1 MKKSL
6 SILLALL
13 MVLSTVTCM
22 FTMPA
27 SAEEAATGAPAAVET
42 LPVNDWITNNGTKT
56 ITPET
61 TFTVSGVT
69 FPTSV
74 NYGIR
79 GWVLKKDDEGNV
91 ISGTEHA
98 RLTQNVL
105 HQLTLTVT
113 ASEDINEGVKL
124 YPVFHS
130 NDSMNHTLSQIAGVR
145 TDVTTPLKV
154 ETAYNSVTASA
165 TSDKTV
171 PTTNADNA
179 AALVA
184 GKTYTYTYLF
194 RGSTECINHIRM
206 FAYGLTAGSVTLSD
220 AKIFPASETDAG
232 NFLFKNAQVI
242 PYAVEENGNVFIRMY
257 GYQAIG
263 STALKKYQISA
274 KLGGDYYNIDFI
286 GGKTYQLSFDARYTS
301 EQGFHDSDS
310 LGRSPAFDFYETGSL
325 DYSAEYDAIKAE
337 GDETVYKQDEGA
349 SATEMQREYSGP
361 NNGYSYFHAG
371 STSSTRIRRVTA
383 SNIGTLA
390 YYNADGALIA
400 NRTQGAGSQHGRN
413 FKNEINTS
421 TWIKGEYTL
430 NAVGAQTL
438 QEAATLGATKAS
450 STNANMRYTYAD
462 SAWTFNSGKTNW
474 YVPAKQDV
482 TVALGIE
489 FLNSAQVYDFDNF
502 AITTDVTAVPV
513 EYKNA
518 NGETDTLAN
527 TKHTANKYYDVLA
540 DKTIAAVNLFESD
553 TLTFDGWYN
562 GTELV
567 STDTEF
573 ETTDSY
579 ADLKAVFTSNNLL
592 AYAGGFENYADNT
605 NLEAAYTV
613 VKAGTEPYPN
623 YTADEFRYYNSVPPT
638 GDKWT
643 GWDTNRN
650 TTKLK
655 DSDNG
660 VTTAKIIE
668 DIEAAG
674 GVMNTSGYT
683 GFSYFTG
690 FPTIKSA
697 VASEIIYADSGNHS
711 SQAQYITVTPYSGDK
726 MLQMQASARTA
737 IRALE
742 GLTAGKTYT
751 LSFYAFNPYKDYW
764 IKDVTVRTQPNL
776 TADSEIL
783 GAYSE
788 PWVDVTED
796 CVTGDNGATT
806 SQTFSRIANMD
817 HVQKWFKIELTFTA
831 TDTVAYFTICNQY
844 PAYTG
849 GHTFIDE
856 LTLVEYDC
864 NGNHIYDDF
873 SDTQCNLCG
882 ATREYLNEWTFEDGV
897 MENITSKGGS
907 KLEVVDAVD
916 QPEKIGSKYLQYTTS
931 GFEGMAFNFMYE
943 QGYKY
948 KISYDF
954 KIFTYGGNGTYAPE
968 RDTDGNIKYD
978 NNGNIKYKD
987 SHNANGID
995 HVLLK
1000 FDDGLYGASNQT
1012 NAALNP
1018 NTDNI
1023 VTRYYEN
1030 GQASQKVTCF
1040 NQSAGNFYGRP
1051 STKVPYDESDP
1062 TKGGTIEY
1070 GKFTD
1075 SIWEEWQHIEIE
1087 IGTNND
1093 YEGLV
1098 EYGIRPNGGG
1108 WVVGVDNFKVEKVS
1122 TAVIDE
1128 ANNAT
1133 DGTYAFNIR
1142 ARTDEKKQGLRFKST
1157 INLDK
1162 LNLAEG
1168 AKIVEY
1174 GTLAMKAALM
1184 DQGFYL
1190 VRQAAKDTAVSG
1202 HVIAGIAYNKAD
1214 GTDVRYAIDETNK
1227 ILTYTGVLTGIGVKN
1242 YDVDFAVRG
1251 YAVIELADGTRT
1263 TVYDEIVVLSV
1274 YDAAQQIIEENA
1286 NAEDVAVAQT
1296 VVNAYDNYVG

>member
-79 GWVLKKDDEGNV
+79 GWDQKKDDEGNV
-91 ISGTEHA
+91 ISGTDGA
-98 RLTQNVL
+98 RLTENVL

-130 NDSMNHTLSQIAGVR
+130 NDSMNHSLNQIAGVR
-145 TDVTTPLKV
+145 SDVTTPLKV

-179 AALVA
+179 VALVA

-194 RGSTECINHIRM
+194 RGSTKWINHIRM
-206 FAYGLTAGSVTLSD
+206 FADGLTTGSVTLSD

-232 NFLFKNAQVI
+232 NFLFKNAEVI

-263 STALKKYQISA
+263 STAIKKYQISA

-325 DYSAEYDAIKAE
+325 DYSAEYDAIRAE
-337 GDETVYKQDEGA
+337 GDETVYKLDGGA
-349 SATEMQREYSGP
+349 SATERQREYSGP
-361 NNGYSYFHAG
+361 NNGYSYFYAG
-371 STSSTRIRRVTA
+371 STSSTSIRRVTA
-383 SNIGTLA
+383 SNIGTMA

-400 NRTQGAGSQHGRN
+400 NRTQGAGSQHGRT

-438 QEAATLGATKAS
+438 QEAATLGATKSS

-527 TKHTANKYYDVLA
+527 TKHTANKYYDALA
-540 DKTIAAVNLFESD
+540 DKTIAAVHLFESD

-579 ADLKAVFTSNNLL
+579 ADLKAVFTSKNLL
-592 AYAGGFENYADNT
+592 AYAGGFENYAANT

-623 YTADEFRYYNSVPPT
+623 YTAGEFRYYNSVPPT

-643 GWDTNRN
+643 GWDTNIN

-697 VASEIIYADSGNHS
+697 VASERIYADSGNHS

-796 CVTGDNGATT
+796 RVTGDNGATT
-806 SQTFSRIANMD
+806 SKTFSRIANMD

-831 TDTVAYFTICNQY
+831 TDTVAYFTIYNQY

-864 NGNHIYDDF
+864 QGNHIYDDF
-873 SDTQCNLCG
+873 SDTQCNICG
-882 ATREYLNEWTFEDGV
+882 ATREFLNEWSFEDGV
-897 MENITSKGGS
+897 MENITVKGTS
-907 KLEVVDAVD
+907 KLEVVDAVN
-916 QPEKIGSKYLQYTTS
+916 QPEKIGSKYLEYTS
-931 GFEGMAFNFMYE
+931 AGFDGMAFNFMYE

-954 KIFTYGGNGTYAPE
+954 KIFTYGTGPV
-968 RDTDGNIKYD
+968 
-978 NNGNIKYKD
+978 
-987 SHNANGID
+987 SNGID

-1000 FDDGLYGASNQT
+1000 FDDGLYGANNQT
-1012 NAALNP
+1012 NASLNP
-1018 NTDNI
+1018 YYDNI

-1030 GQASQKVTCF
+1030 GKAFQKVTCF
-1040 NQSAGNFYGRP
+1040 NHEAGNDFYGRK
-1051 STKVPYDESDP
+1051 SHKETVTNEEDGTTSEVTVYDDAMVDIY
-1062 TKGGTIEY
+1062 GGALW
-1070 GKFTD
+1070 D
-1075 SIWEEWQHIEIE
+1075 EWQRVEIE
-1087 IGTNND
+1087 VGSNND

-1098 EYGIRPNGGG
+1098 EFGIRPNDAG

-1122 TAVIDE
+1122 TAIIGE
-1128 ANNAT
+1128 ANDAT

-1142 ARTDEKKQGLRFKST
+1142 AKTDEKKQGLRFKST
-1157 INLDK
+1157 IDLDK
-1162 LNLAEG
+1162 LNLADG

-1174 GTLAMKAALM
+1174 GTLAIKEELRN
-1184 DQGFYL
+1184 QGFRL
-1190 VRQAAKDTAVSG
+1190 VRQAAKDTAVAG
-1202 HVIAGIAYNKAD
+1202 HVIAGIAYNEAD
-1214 GTDVRYAIDETNK
+1214 DTDIRYAIDETNNV
-1227 ILTYTGVLTGIGVKN
+1227 LTYTGVLTGIGVKN

-1286 NAEDVAVAQT
+1286 NAEDVAIAQT
-1296 VVNAYDNYVG
+1296 VVNAYNNYVG

>member
-1 MKKSL
+1 
-6 SILLALL
+6 
-13 MVLSTVTCM
+13 
-22 FTMPA
+22 
-27 SAEEAATGAPAAVET
+27 
-42 LPVNDWITNNGTKT
+42 
-56 ITPET
+56 
-61 TFTVSGVT
+61 
-69 FPTSV
+69 
-74 NYGIR
+74 
-79 GWVLKKDDEGNV
+79 
-91 ISGTEHA
+91 
-98 RLTQNVL
+98 
-105 HQLTLTVT
+105 
-113 ASEDINEGVKL
+113 
-124 YPVFHS
+124 
-130 NDSMNHTLSQIAGVR
+130 
-145 TDVTTPLKV
+145 
-154 ETAYNSVTASA
+154 
-165 TSDKTV
+165 
-171 PTTNADNA
+171 
-179 AALVA
+179 
-184 GKTYTYTYLF
+184 
-194 RGSTECINHIRM
+194 
-206 FAYGLTAGSVTLSD
+206 
-220 AKIFPASETDAG
+220 
-232 NFLFKNAQVI
+232 
-242 PYAVEENGNVFIRMY
+242 MY
-257 GYQAIG
+257 GCQEIG
-263 STALKKYQISA
+263 STTLKKYQISA

-301 EQGFHDSDS
+301 ENGFHDSDS
-310 LGRSPAFDFYETGSL
+310 LGRSPAFDFFETGAL

-337 GDETVYKQDEGA
+337 GDETVYKLDSGA
-349 SATEMQREYSGP
+349 SATEIQREYSGP
-361 NNGYSYFHAG
+361 NNGYSYFYAG

-383 SNIGTLA
+383 SNIGTMA

-400 NRTQGAGSQHGRN
+400 NKPQGAGSQHGRT

-438 QEAATLGATKAS
+438 QEAATLGATKSS

-474 YVPAKQDV
+474 YVPATQDA
-482 TVALGIE
+482 TVALAIE
-489 FLNSAQVYDFDNF
+489 FLYSGQVYDFDNF
-502 AITTDVTAVPV
+502 EIKSDVTAVPV

-540 DKTIAAVNLFESD
+540 DKTIATVNLFESD

-567 STDTEF
+567 STDTEL
-573 ETTDSY
+573 EITGSY
-579 ADLKAVFTSNNLL
+579 ADLKAVFTSKNLL

-623 YTADEFRYYNSVPPT
+623 YTAGEFRYYNSVPPT

-643 GWDTNRN
+643 GWDTNIRS
-650 TTKLK
+650 TGLK
-655 DSDNG
+655 DSDSG

-683 GFSYFTG
+683 GFTYFTG

-697 VASEIIYADSGNHS
+697 IASEKIYADSGNHS

-726 MLQMQASARTA
+726 MLQMQASSRTA

-764 IKDVTVRTQPNL
+764 IKEVAVRTQANL
-776 TADSEIL
+776 TADSEVL
-783 GAYSE
+783 AAYSE

-796 CVTGDNGATT
+796 RVTGDNGATT
-806 SQTFSRIANMD
+806 SKTFSRIANMD

-831 TDTVAYFTICNQY
+831 TDTVAYFTIYNQY
-844 PAYTG
+844 PSYTG

-873 SDTQCNLCG
+873 SDTQCNICG
-882 ATREYLNEWTFEDGV
+882 ATREFLNEWSFEDGV
-897 MENITSKGGS
+897 MENITAKGNS
-907 KLEVVDAVD
+907 KLEVVDAVN

-931 GFEGMAFNFMYE
+931 SFEGMAFNFMYE

-954 KIFTYGGNGTYAPE
+954 KIFTYGTGPVS
-968 RDTDGNIKYD
+968 D
-978 NNGNIKYKD
+978 
-987 SHNANGID
+987 GID

-1000 FDDGLYGASNQT
+1000 FDDGLYGASSET
-1012 NAALNP
+1012 NASLNP

-1030 GQASQKVTCF
+1030 GQAFQKVTCF
-1040 NQSAGNFYGRP
+1040 NHAAGNDYYGRKTHKETVTNEEDGTT
-1051 STKVPYDESDP
+1051 SEVTVYEDAMVDAY
-1062 TKGGTIEY
+1062 GGALW
-1070 GKFTD
+1070 D
-1075 SIWEEWQHIEIE
+1075 EWQRVEIE
-1087 IGTNND
+1087 VGTNND

-1098 EYGIRPNGGG
+1098 EFGIRPNDGG

-1122 TAVIDE
+1122 TAIIGETND
-1128 ANNAT
+1128 AT

-1142 ARTDEKKQGLRFKST
+1142 AKTDEKKQGLRFKST
-1157 INLDK
+1157 IDLDK

-1174 GTLAMKAALM
+1174 GTLAIKAELM
-1184 DQGFYL
+1184 NQGFYL
-1190 VRQAAKDTAVSG
+1190 VRQAAKDTAVAG
-1202 HVIAGIAYNKAD
+1202 HVIAGIAYNEAD
-1214 GTDVRYAIDETNK
+1214 GTDVRYAIDETNNV
-1227 ILTYTGVLTGIGVKN
+1227 LTYTGVLTGIGVKN

-1296 VVNAYDNYVG
+1296 VVNAYNNYVG